1 MDAGK
6 FHLGNAVMGMNMG
19 YMPIFGASGVDSYM
33 SPQAQVMGINQAN
46 QALPAFARYNPQAI
60 ENTARQQQNNF
71 MRDYGNPY
79 LARVRS
85 ENSLRTGD
93 GMNSFAQQDNAFENA
108 EMARQASNV
117 YFDSKNNELQRI
129 NALRDSYLGV
139 PTNDMGDVGE
149 ASYKAAIQ
157 QQELQRQR
165 SQDLWGH
172 IGDGVYAGYPIFG
185 AATNAFSNA
194 YNKQAQHNPNA
205 GVLSNTWNALFGR

>member
-33 SPQAQVMGINQAN
+33 SPQAQVIGINQAN

-85 ENSLRTGD
+85 ENSLRSGD

-117 YFDSKNNELQRI
+117 YFDSKNNELERI
-129 NALRDSYLGV
+129 NALRNSYLGV
-139 PTNDMGDVGE
+139 PTNNMDNVGE
-149 ASYKAAIQ
+149 ASWQAAIQ
-157 QQELQRQR
+157 QQELERQR
-165 SQDLWGH
+165 SQDLWGR
-172 IGDGVYAGYPIFG
+172 IGNGVGAGAPFFGSALGTFGTAYA
-185 AATNAFSNA
+185 N
-194 YNKQAQHNPNA
+194 QAQQNPNA

>member
-117 YFDSKNNELQRI
+117 YFDSKNNELERI
-129 NALRDSYLGV
+129 NALRNSYLGV
-139 PTNDMGDVGE
+139 PTNNMDNVGE
-149 ASYKAAIQ
+149 ASWQAAIQ
-157 QQELQRQR
+157 QQELERQR
-165 SQDLWGH
+165 SQDLWGR
-172 IGDGVYAGYPIFG
+172 IGNGVGAGAPFFGSALGTFGTAYA
-185 AATNAFSNA
+185 N
-194 YNKQAQHNPNA
+194 QAQQNPNA

>member
-33 SPQAQVMGINQAN
+33 SPQAQVIGINQAN

-117 YFDSKNNELQRI
+117 YFDSKNNELERI
-129 NALRDSYLGV
+129 NALRNSYLGV
-139 PTNDMGDVGE
+139 PTNNMDNVGE
-149 ASYKAAIQ
+149 ASWQAAIQ
-157 QQELQRQR
+157 QQELERQR
-165 SQDLWGH
+165 SQDLWGR
-172 IGDGVYAGYPIFG
+172 IGNGVGAGAPFFGSALGTFGTAYA
-185 AATNAFSNA
+185 N
-194 YNKQAQHNPNA
+194 QAQQNPNA